1 MTSNPAST
9 ATPTQPSTPAH
20 HFEMRLTSTPRGA
33 RLARALCAE
42 RLHAWGI
49 PYGTEAHDAI
59 VLLVAELSANAVQHG
74 RVPGRDFHLRL
85 TVSAEPVAAVRIE
98 VTDTRGERTPEP
110 AQHLPGPDRTGGRG
124 LLLVAAL
131 ADRWGWGP
139 RPCGAPGKVVWA
151 ECDRRNPGA
160 QSVLGQM

>member
-9 ATPTQPSTPAH
+9 ATPTQPAVPAH
-20 HFEMRLTSTPRGA
+20 HLEMRHTSTPRGA
-33 RLARALCAE
+33 RLARALSAE

-59 VLLVAELSANAVQHG
+59 VLLVAELSANAVRHG
-74 RVPGRDFHLRL
+74 RVPGRDFHMRL
-85 TVSAEPVAAVRIE
+85 VVPAQPIGAVRIE
-98 VTDTRGERTPEP
+98 VTDTRGERKPEP
-110 AQHLPGPDRTGGRG
+110 AQRLPGADRTEGRG

-139 RPCGAPGKVVWA
+139 RPCGSPGKVVWA
-151 ECDRRNPGA
+151 EYDRRNPGA
-160 QSVLGQM
+160 QSVLGQI